1 LQTKAALLVIIVVF
15 GACQVWMP
23 DAPMKT
29 LGDNQLCLETGQ
41 SKADSTIASYDT
53 VPGLPSAPRDLT
65 TKVGPNYV
73 LLSWLQPF
81 ENGSHSITGYKV
93 CKGESLPLRYYHSV
107 EGNVTRYNDSGV
119 LPGEIW
125 FYHIH
130 AVNEN
135 GTGPK
140 SNIARATLPGGRLTT
155 PEGSMDNTVL
165 VYASIIGSAAI
176 VALAFLAVRK
186 KRNGR

>member
-1 LQTKAALLVIIVVF
+1 MQAKAVLLVIIVVL

-23 DAPMKT
+23 DEPMKT
-29 LGDNQLCLETGQ
+29 PWDNQLYLETGQ
-41 SKADSTIASYDT
+41 SKVDSTIASYDT
-53 VPGLPSAPRDLT
+53 VPGLPSAPRNLT
-65 TKVGPNYV
+65 AEVGPNYV

-107 EGNVTRYNDSGV
+107 EGNVTSYNDSGV

-135 GTGPK
+135 GTGPESK
-140 SNIARATLPGGRLTT
+140 IARATLPGGKLTG
-155 PEGSMDNTVL
+155 PEGSIDNTMPI
-165 VYASIIGSAAI
+165 YALIIGSVAI
-176 VALAFLAVRK
+176 AALAFLAIRK